1 MAEAMQ
7 SLPPLGFIAIEVDIH
22 RPPGDPYNDR
32 TWSFP
37 LIREM
42 AEGSKVSQVVTS
54 SSYDSTFIDRFVDAG
69 LRLAARGCVGI
80 ITSCGF
86 LALAQAELTARL
98 PIPIATSSLAQLP
111 SILPLLPP
119 GNSVGVLT
127 YDESRLGSQHL
138 ASFVSEQ
145 SLPKIIVRG
154 VPAEGHLRGTIGKGA
169 PYVHEDIEAEL
180 VAVARDFVA
189 SRPDIRILVLECTNM
204 PPFSEAIYKALGGKI
219 PIYDVYT
226 MGQWFY
232 SGLVRRAPVHWRG

>member
-1 MAEAMQ
+1 MAQATQ
-7 SLPPLGFIAIEVDIH
+7 SLSPLGFIAIEVDIH
-22 RPPGDPYNDR
+22 RPPGDPYNER
-32 TWSFP
+32 TWPFP

-86 LALAQAELTARL
+86 LALAQSELTARL

-119 GNSVGVLT
+119 DKSVGVLT

-138 ASFVSEQ
+138 ASFVPAQALS
-145 SLPKIIVRG
+145 KIVIRG
-154 VPAEGHLRGTIGKGA
+154 VPPDGHLRGTIGRGA
-169 PYVHEDIEAEL
+169 PYVHADIEAEL
-180 VAVARDFVA
+180 VGVAKSFVA

-204 PPFSEAIYKALGGKI
+204 PPFSEAIFRALDGKI
-219 PIYDVYT
+219 PVYDVYT

-232 SGLVRRAPVHWRG
+232 SGLARPTPVYWHG